1 MSKEPWIGE
10 KWVVS
15 PYNFVPEVISQMDL
29 PENAEICDVTLRDG
43 EQQTGIVFK
52 KEEKIRIAEK
62 LSEIGV
68 KWIEAGMPA
77 VSKDD
82 FEAIKEIS
90 SLGLTA
96 KIRAFSRAKK
106 DDIDLC
112 LAADVESVGVE
123 TVCSD
128 ILIEK
133 GFEWSREKVLE
144 DVTNVIEY
152 AKDHGLH
159 AALFAADSTRADL
172 NFLKKLVEGALNA
185 GADSIIVVDTLS
197 VASPQAFSFLVK
209 KVKEWSTVPLEV
221 HCHNHL
227 GLGTANSLAGIV
239 SGAKIVHVTVN
250 GMGEGA
256 GNSPLEEVVVALKL
270 LYGIDPGIDLSKLC
284 ELSEMVQE
292 ISGFRVATNKP
303 IVGKNIFAVESGIPL
318 ALHRR
323 FRDKGI
329 PHGLLPYD
337 PELVG
342 NTFKIVFGKKSGRHA
357 IRWGLENLGL
367 TATDEQVKKILGLV
381 KERSMKL
388 KRALSREEFEEVA
401 RKVLK
406 G

>member
-1 MSKEPWIGE
+1 MRKEPWIGDR
-10 KWVVS
+10 WIVS
-15 PYNFVPEVISQMDL
+15 PYNFAPEVLSQMDL
-29 PENAEICDVTLRDG
+29 PESAELCDVTLRDG

-52 KEEKIRIAEK
+52 KDEKVKIAEK
-62 LSEIGV
+62 LAEIGV

-90 SLGLTA
+90 NLGLTA
-96 KIRAFSRAKK
+96 TIRAFSRARK

-123 TVCSD
+123 TICSD

-133 GFEWSREKVLE
+133 GFGWSREKVLE
-144 DVTNVIEY
+144 DVTSVIEY
-152 AKDHGLH
+152 AKAHGLH
-159 AALFAADSTRADL
+159 TALFAADSTRADMA
-172 NFLKKLVEGALNA
+172 FLKRLVEEALEA

-227 GLGTANSLAGIV
+227 GLGTANSLAGIA
-239 SGAKIVHVTVN
+239 SGARIVHVTVN

-256 GNSPLEEVVVALKL
+256 GNSPLEEVAVALKL
-270 LYGIDPGIDLSKLC
+270 LYGVDPGIDLSKLC

-323 FRDKGI
+323 FREKGL

-337 PELVG
+337 PVLVG
-342 NTFKIVFGKKSGRHA
+342 NRFKIVFGKKSGRHA
-357 IRWGLENLGL
+357 IRWGLESMGL
-367 TATDEQVKKILGLV
+367 TATDEQVRRILELV
-381 KERSMKL
+381 KERSMEL
-388 KRALSREEFEEVA
+388 KRALSQEEFEKIA
-401 RKVLK
+401 RDVLES
-406 G
+406 